1 MKLKRSES
9 YYYFCIKLNEKFENE
24 GKNNEII
31 KTSLFD
37 SELGANY
44 DDLIDN
50 RKIQCSEI
58 ERVQYNVIIET

>member
-1 MKLKRSES
+1 MKLKKSES
-9 YYYFCIKLNEKFENE
+9 YHYFCIKMNEKFEIE

-50 RKIQCSEI
+50 RKIQYNEI
-58 ERVQYNVIIET
+58 ERV